1 MRSLAVSLLL
11 VASTAGAQLPRAYS
25 YEFRL
30 DPGSKKGND
39 VIHGTV
45 RVSGGRARIDTD
57 ERDKDRDYLLV
68 GDGGRTV
75 YVVHDD
81 KRTYE
86 EHDADDFAHIVGT
99 AMRAVGP
106 VLKVSVSDAR
116 IDTARLG
123 SGGTVAGR
131 QTQHMRLN
139 QRWRTSM
146 RVMGFVKEDLR
157 GSANGEYWADP
168 SLVLMRNPL
177 FDIVSTSL
185 FALAASDEEFLAK
198 SDASRSRL
206 FRGSPLKADI
216 TYSVAVPDGDDGDSH
231 LRYEVTKFTPGAV
244 DEHALD
250 IPKGYR
256 RTSEKTFKM

>member
-1 MRSLAVSLLL
+1 MRPLALSLLF
-11 VASTAGAQLPRAYS
+11 VASTAGAQLPRAYT

-30 DPGSKKGND
+30 DPGGKKDKD

-45 RVSGGRARIDTD
+45 RVAGGRARVETD
-57 ERDKDRDYLLV
+57 ERSKDHDYLLV

-86 EHDADDFAHIVGT
+86 EHDADEFAHIVGT
-99 AMRAVGP
+99 AMRAAGP
-106 VLKVSVSDAR
+106 VLKLTVSDAR
-116 IDTARLG
+116 IDTTRLG
-123 SGGTVAGR
+123 AGGLVAGR
-131 QTQHMRLN
+131 QTQRVRMS

-157 GSANGEYWADP
+157 GSADGDYWADP
-168 SLVLMRNPL
+168 SIVLMRNPL
-177 FDIVSTSL
+177 FDILSTSL
-185 FALAASDEEFLAK
+185 FALAASDEEFLAR
-198 SDASRSRL
+198 SETSRARL

-216 TYSVAVPDGDDGDSH
+216 SYSIGGSDNDDDAR
-231 LRYEVTKFTPGAV
+231 LRYEVTKLTPGAV
-244 DEHALD
+244 DEGALE

-256 RTSEKTFKM
+256 RTSEKTFRM